1 MNALILRGIRQNLRP
16 KHLIAAGLFSLIV
29 CSTAYMTS
37 YLEGAKGK
45 YTYDSQTREWTR
57 GEDSPINGARNAF
70 TFLVIIQ
77 GFYLM
82 FLGTGRV
89 ASVTAEERES
99 GLLDYQRMTPMNPFS
114 KIVGY
119 IFGLPAREYYMFLF
133 TIPFLLHCVVAGKIP
148 WDNVFQLYAVFFCS
162 VILYHLTAHA
172 VGLVVPKPRAASWVS
187 RIVVLG
193 LYVALPGLGQA
204 GISFLS
210 FLTILPTYFGKIL
223 PVLHPVDK
231 DVKMGH
237 YEQIVIDFW
246 QDVPFFNFTISP
258 TAFTFLMQGLLI
270 FTLLVTAYRKW
281 RNQALPAFSKS
292 SGLLL
297 FFVLQFLL
305 LGSLWTFFANGEAS
319 GLIGNAISSSENV
332 PLHQKIVFFV
342 LVDTIYAGL
351 SILALLAL
359 INVCCPNRHLFL
371 KGIQRIRKFH
381 LPRIPVLADECS
393 GLWFVALLS
402 GMTIAVFTCLTS
414 LALDSK
420 NWDISPS
427 LSSLIII
434 PSIGILATAIYLQ
447 AAREMW
453 FNLGFWGYV
462 GLLWITPLLASLVLA
477 VGWQEE
483 YLSIIYKLISINP
496 LGLITVQMYNEFADL
511 IEIPLE
517 RREILAEAKWFGLII
532 SSLLA
537 VILQARLLAIR
548 KEILT
553 KQQISIQI

>member
-1 MNALILRGIRQNLRP
+1 MNALILRGMRENLRP

-37 YLEGAKGK
+37 YLEGAKGR
-45 YTYDSQTREWTR
+45 YAYDKQTQEWIR

-70 TFLVIIQ
+70 TFLVILQ

-89 ASVTAEERES
+89 ASITAEERES

-119 IFGLPAREYYMFLF
+119 IFGLPAREYYMFIF
-133 TIPFLLHCVVAGKIP
+133 TIPFLLHCVVVGKIP

-172 VGLVVPKPRAASWVS
+172 VGLIVPKPRAASWVS

-193 LYVALPGLGQA
+193 LYVVLPGLGQA
-204 GISFLS
+204 GVTFLS

-223 PVLHPVDK
+223 PVLHPVEK
-231 DVKMGH
+231 EIKMGH
-237 YEQIVIDFW
+237 YEQLAIDFW
-246 QDVPFFNFTISP
+246 QDVPFFDFTISP

-281 RNQALPAFSKS
+281 RNQALPAFSKF
-292 SGLLL
+292 SGILL
-297 FFVLQFLL
+297 FLVLQFLL

-319 GLIGNAISSSENV
+319 GLIGEAISSSENA
-332 PLHQKIVFFV
+332 PLYQKIAFFI
-342 LVDTIYAGL
+342 LVESIFLGL

-359 INVCCPNRHLFL
+359 TNICCPNRHLFI
-371 KGIQRIRKFH
+371 KGIQRVRKFS
-381 LPRIPVLADECS
+381 LRRTPLLADECS
-393 GLWFVALLS
+393 GLWFVVLLS
-402 GMTIAVFTCLTS
+402 GITIAVFTCLTS
-414 LALDSK
+414 LALGS
-420 NWDISPS
+420 NSWELSSS
-427 LSSLIII
+427 LSSLVII
-434 PSIGILATAIYLQ
+434 PCLCILITTIYLQ
-447 AAREMW
+447 GARETW
-453 FNLGFWGYV
+453 FNLGFWGFV
-462 GLLWITPLLASLVLA
+462 GLLWITPLLICLVLA

-496 LGLITVQMYNEFADL
+496 LGLITIQMYIEFADL

-517 RREILAEAKWFGLII
+517 RRGSLAEAKWFGLLL

-537 VILQARLLAIR
+537 VSLQARLLAIR
-548 KEILT
+548 KQILSS
-553 KQQISIQI
+553 QITSS